1 MASGF
6 RKILD
11 IAWTNLKRNSYLSL
25 GASGTLALTLILFL
39 GLLSVQFLSGQI
51 VNSLKDKIDVS
62 AYFKTDAT
70 ESQILEVKQALEN
83 FKLVSSV
90 TYTSREQALTDFKNR
105 HIDDQNIQDSLS
117 QLDSNPLQASL
128 NIKSKDPSM
137 YADIVKFLDANKF
150 RSTIDKINFYEN
162 QGVIDRI
169 QSISRGVNNW
179 GLVVTLLVGLIAILV
194 TFNTI
199 RLTIYNQ
206 KQEIEIMRLVGASNW
221 YIRGP
226 YLAEGGLYGLFA
238 ALGALVIFYPIVYL
252 VSGKIES
259 FVTSVN
265 IFSYF
270 LHNIIQVSLL
280 TILLGVVLGVVS
292 SFITISK
299 HLKI

>member
-1 MASGF
+1 M
-6 RKILD
+6 
-11 IAWTNLKRNSYLSL
+11 KRNSYLSL

-39 GLLSVQFLSGQI
+39 GLLSIQFLSGQI
-51 VNSLKDKIDVS
+51 VDSLKNKIDIS
-62 AYFKTDAT
+62 AYFKIDAT
-70 ESQILEVKQALEN
+70 ESQILAVKQDLEGY
-83 FKLVSSV
+83 KLVDSV
-90 TYTSREQALTDFKNR
+90 TYISRDQALADFKAR
-105 HIDDQNIQDSLS
+105 HQDDQNIRDSLS

-128 NIKSKDPSM
+128 NVKSKDPSQ
-137 YADIVKFLDANKF
+137 YVDIVKFLEANKF

-169 QSISRGVNNW
+169 QSISSGVSNW

-238 ALGALVIFYPIVYL
+238 ALVALLIFYPIVYL
-252 VSGKIES
+252 VSGKIEN

-270 LHNIIQVSLL
+270 FHNIIQVSLL

>member
-1 MASGF
+1 
-6 RKILD
+6 
-11 IAWTNLKRNSYLSL
+11 LKRNSYLSL

-39 GLLSVQFLSGQI
+39 GLLSIQFLSGQI
-51 VNSLKDKIDVS
+51 VDSLKNKIDIS
-62 AYFKTDAT
+62 AYFKIDAT
-70 ESQILEVKQALEN
+70 ESQILAVKQDLEGY
-83 FKLVSSV
+83 KLVDSV
-90 TYTSREQALTDFKNR
+90 TYISRDQALADFKAR
-105 HIDDQNIQDSLS
+105 HQDDQNIRDSLS

-128 NIKSKDPSM
+128 NVKSKDPSQ
-137 YADIVKFLDANKF
+137 YVDIVKFLEANKF

-169 QSISRGVNNW
+169 QSISSGVSNW

-238 ALGALVIFYPIVYL
+238 ALVALLIFYPIVYL
-252 VSGKIES
+252 VSGKIEN

-270 LHNIIQVSLL
+270 FHNIIQVSLL